1 MSRNRFAVIAAAVAV
16 SLFASSFTARSQSQG
31 LLSLKAISLD
41 MAQSMV
47 QAAIAK
53 CRADNYRISVHV
65 LDGDGQVK
73 ASARDDGSS
82 EVNYDVSRRK
92 AYTALTYKRPS
103 ADMEK
108 AWATMSPGRI
118 IPGTFGVG
126 GGLPVK
132 VGEDTIGAIGVGGAP
147 GSDKD
152 EACAAAGLAKVAD
165 QLKP

>member
-1 MSRNRFAVIAAAVAV
+1 MRKQFLIRSAAVGFLLA
-16 SLFASSFTARSQSQG
+16 ASSLSMLPQEQG
-31 LLSLKAISLD
+31 LLTQKAISAD
-41 MAQSMV
+41 MALTMV
-47 QAAIAK
+47 RGALEK

-65 LDGDGQVK
+65 LDVDGQVK

-82 EVNYDVSRRK
+82 EVNYEVSRRK

-103 ADMEK
+103 SEMEK
-108 AWATMSPGRI
+108 AMANMSAGRI
-118 IPGTFGVG
+118 IPDTFMVG

-132 VGEDTIGAIGVGGAP
+132 AGNDTIGAIGVGGAP

-165 QLKP
+165 KLK